1 MSMKAIAARS
11 ALWSAAETWG
21 VRGVSALVFLLLARL
36 LDADAFGVMALAGVY
51 LMILQMLADQGF
63 AEALIQRAE
72 LEDAHRDSAFWA
84 NVAIGL
90 TLMLAT
96 LALAGPLARLYSAP
110 LLEPVLQVL
119 AVAPLLAA
127 LTVVQQAL
135 LRRELRFKALT
146 LRQTI
151 GSLAGGATGVGLA
164 LSGAGVWALVGQQL
178 AGQLVALLV
187 LWSVS
192 AWRPGWHFSWRHFRE
207 LFSFGANVLGAGLL
221 RIIGFQADR
230 LLIGYVLG
238 TTEVGYYSV
247 AQRLLMIVSD
257 LLSGSAERIV
267 LPLFAR
273 LQHDRERVR
282 RGLFT
287 AGRILSLAAFPCFAG
302 LAATAPLV
310 IDVGLGPQWRPALLA
325 TQLLVPMSLCFSLSF
340 FFAPLLTALGRPSWR
355 LAVVALHATLNVAAI
370 WAGVTFGIAGV
381 ALALSLVQ
389 LVMYFVE
396 LGLLRRLVEFD
407 LLAYLQLALAPLLAA
422 AAMAALVV
430 ALQLWL
436 WPWLA
441 GWAVLAIAVA
451 AGAGLYVG
459 VIAAIAPSRLR
470 EIIDLARGLRP
481 SPAPRE
487 RVASD
492 SEPGEGVA
500 GDG

>member
-1 MSMKAIAARS
+1 MKAIAAKS

-36 LDADAFGVMALAGVY
+36 LDAGAFGVMALAGVY

-84 NVAIGL
+84 NVAIG
-90 TLMLAT
+90 TALMLAT
-96 LALAGPLARLYSAP
+96 LALAAPLARLYRAP
-110 LLEPVLQVL
+110 LLEAVLQVL
-119 AVAPLLAA
+119 SVAPLLAA

-135 LRRELRFKALT
+135 LRRALRFKALT
-146 LRQTI
+146 LRQTV
-151 GSLAGGATGVGLA
+151 GSLVGGGVGVGLA
-164 LSGAGVWALVGQQL
+164 LAGFGVWALVGQQL
-178 AGQLVALLV
+178 AGQVVALAV

-282 RGLFT
+282 RGLFA

-340 FFAPLLTALGRPSWR
+340 FFAPLLTALGRPIWR
-355 LAVVALHATLNVAAI
+355 LAIVALHAALNLGAI
-370 WAGVTFGIAGV
+370 WVGVAFGIAGV
-381 ALALSLVQ
+381 ALALTLVQ

-396 LGLLRRLVEFD
+396 LALLRRLVDFAMP
-407 LLAYLQLALAPLLAA
+407 AYLRLMLAPLLAA
-422 AAMAALVV
+422 AAMAGLVV
-430 ALQLWL
+430 GLQRWL
-436 WPWLA
+436 APTTA
-441 GWAVLAIAVA
+441 GWAVLAIVIPAGA
-451 AGAGLYVG
+451 AGYLAVMAL
-459 VIAAIAPSRLR
+459 IAAGRLR
-470 EIIDLARGLRP
+470 EIVDLARGLTR
-481 SPAPRE
+481 S
-487 RVASD
+487 
-492 SEPGEGVA
+492 GEA
-500 GDG
+500 